1 MADYPTYNP
10 HQLNSYFSNEEFV
23 QKTIAQIKKNL
34 NQFGYDFEA
43 QSEKED
49 LLSSMVEQL
58 YPIVS
63 DFLENHSE
71 SFMAYLYQVDLNEHQ
86 LAKNEYGKDYIEN
99 VSFKIIRREAQK
111 IYFQF
116 LMANKQ
122 I

>member
-1 MADYPTYNP
+1 M
-10 HQLNSYFSNEEFV
+10 

-43 QSEKED
+43 QSGKED

-63 DFLENHSE
+63 DFLENHPE
-71 SFMAYLYQVDLNEHQ
+71 SFMAYLYQVDLNERQ
-86 LAKNEYGKDYIEN
+86 LAKKEYGNDYIEN
-99 VSFKIIRREAQK
+99 VSFKIIKREAQK
-111 IYFQF
+111 IFFQF